1 MTRRRWALTAVA
13 ACAAAAA
20 IGLGVVYANGD
31 DHRYSAEIRRT
42 AYGIPHVLAKDYE
55 SLGYGYGYAFAR
67 DSLCVLADRVV
78 TLRGERSRYFGPTA
92 DDDDPFA
99 DEESATSNLTSD
111 VYYRGVRQ
119 SGVLQRL
126 LAQAA
131 ALGPTDQLRQLV
143 DGYVAGY
150 NRYLHDTGVAHVP
163 DPTCRGKAWV
173 RPITALDVW
182 SNVYDLNGLNGATM
196 LKKEIVSAQPPGAG
210 AHPPVD
216 APASRGPGGD
226 GPPSTGSNGWA
237 LGRDTT
243 RAHDGMLLANPHF
256 PWAGYARFYQV
267 QLTIPGVLDVTG
279 ASVSGTPVIEIGHTK
294 GVAWTHTTSTAR
306 RFTAFQLRLVPG
318 KPTSYLV
325 DGRPE
330 KMSRQLVTVTVR
342 GPGGKLAT
350 VDRTLYGSRYGPV
363 LATGWTSTAA
373 FAVRDVNADNLRSMN
388 EWLAMGRAQ
397 TVAELRRAQD
407 TYQGIPWVNT
417 LAADSRGTAYF
428 ADASVVPHV
437 TDARARR
444 CIDTPEGK
452 ALYPDTFVL
461 DGSRSDCNWGT
472 DPDAVR
478 PGIFAPSHLPQL
490 TRTDYVANSNDSPW
504 LTNPSAPITGYP
516 AISGDNRAERSLR
529 TRLGLDMIAR
539 RLAGTDGLGPAGFT
553 LPTLQATMLGDR
565 IYSADLARSDVI
577 AMCRAH
583 PVLTAVDGTRVDV
596 RAACN
601 ALASW
606 NGRAGTG
613 GPGEKLWLAFFR
625 EFGWR
630 VPLGWRVPFDSAH
643 PLTTPRGIDGSNRD
657 VQREFAEAVRSL
669 RSNDAARVAARWAG
683 ITLPGCPG
691 ERGCFDVIEATDS
704 SGQLVGTPPNQTG
717 PPDQTGPRPRPQPQ
731 QIAPPPGSEDR
742 RPDNKPPSIF
752 GTSFVMAVEL
762 TPHGPRART
771 LLTYSESA
779 DPTSPHHTDQTVL
792 FSQKRWVTER
802 FTEAEIEAD
811 PHLQTTT
818 LHN

>member
-1 MTRRRWALTAVA
+1 MTRRRWALAAVA
-13 ACAAAAA
+13 AFAAAAA
-20 IGLGVVYANGD
+20 IVLGVVYATGD

-42 AYGIPHVLAKDYE
+42 AYGIPHVLAKDYG
-55 SLGYGYGYAFAR
+55 SLGYGYGYAFAQ
-67 DSLCVLADRVV
+67 DNLCVLADRVV

-92 DDDDPFA
+92 DADDPFA
-99 DEESATSNLTSD
+99 AEESATSNLASD

-126 LAQAA
+126 LAQPAV
-131 ALGPTDQLRQLV
+131 LGPTDQLRQLV

-150 NRYLHDTGVAHVP
+150 NRYLRDTGVAHLP

-173 RPITALDVW
+173 RPLTALDIW
-182 SNVYDLNGLNGATM
+182 SNVYDLNGLEGATK
-196 LKKEIVSAQPPGAG
+196 LKEEIVGARPPGSG

-216 APASRGPGGD
+216 APASPSPAD
-226 GPPSTGSNGWA
+226 GRPPSTGSNGWA
-237 LGRDTT
+237 LGRDAT

-256 PWAGYARFYQV
+256 PWAGYARYYQV

-279 ASVSGTPVIEIGHTK
+279 VSVSGTPVVEIGHTR
-294 GVAWTHTTSTAR
+294 GVAWTHTTSTAP

-318 KPTSYLV
+318 EPTSYLV

-330 KMSRQLVTVTVR
+330 KMTKQTVTVTAR
-342 GPGGKLAT
+342 RPGGKLTT

-363 LATGWTSTAA
+363 LATGWTSTTA

-437 TDARARR
+437 TDAQARR

-452 ALYPDTFVL
+452 ALYPETFVL

-478 PGIFAPSHLPQL
+478 PGIFAPSHGPQL

-504 LTNPSAPITGYP
+504 LTNPAARITGYP
-516 AISGDNRAERSLR
+516 AIFGDIGTERSLR

-565 IYSADLARSDVI
+565 IYSADLARGDVI

-583 PVLTAVDGTRVDV
+583 PVLTAFDGTRVDV

-601 ALASW
+601 ALAGW
-606 NGRAGTG
+606 NGRG
-613 GPGEKLWLAFFR
+613 GSGSPGEKLWLAFFR

-630 VPLGWRVPFDSAH
+630 VPFDPAR

-669 RSNDAARVAARWAG
+669 RSNDAARVARWAG

-704 SGQLVGTPPNQTG
+704 TGRLVGTPPGQTG
-717 PPDQTGPRPRPQPQ
+717 PPPDGAGPRPGPPRRF
-731 QIAPPPGSEDR
+731 APPPARESK

-752 GTSFVMAVEL
+752 GTSFVMAVEQ
-762 TPHGPRART
+762 TPRGPRART

-779 DPTSPHHTDQTVL
+779 NPTSPHHTDQTVL
-792 FSQKRWVTER
+792 FSRKRWVTER
-802 FTEAEIEAD
+802 FTENEIEAD
-811 PHLQTTT
+811 PQLRTIT
-818 LHN
+818 LHG